1 MNIIIHQVNIQVH
14 FAVRHSNECQVYR
27 CTKCSTVFHS
37 EMEWQ
42 LHVRVHH
49 LGVARPYRCFFCRDG
64 FSSELELSVHVAAHK
79 KPFSC
84 PLCGESFLVEFLL
97 DRHLEMKHPCLDSA
111 AMPLGAKL
119 PHGNGLIGSNQ
130 PAAPGEVNLSTMS
143 SSSPKTLD
151 LRQNLASVTSLS
163 QTTASKRDDYLN
175 ERDPVYVDSKNH
187 HRSTSNKSGNSTSGL
202 SLDKMNSSSGSESK
216 LTHVCVYCTAAFKT
230 KSELEKHVKTTHV
243 LPTTSQKCNICDEL
257 FPSAAVLAE
266 HKLTHCK
273 VRVALI

>member
-1 MNIIIHQVNIQVH
+1 M
-14 FAVRHSNECQVYR
+14 
-27 CTKCSTVFHS
+27 VFHS

-119 PHGNGLIGSNQ
+119 PHGGSLMGPTQ
-130 PAAPGEVNLSTMS
+130 PASAGEVNLSTVSSMS
-143 SSSPKTLD
+143 ISSASSPQTLD
-151 LRQNLASVTSLS
+151 LRQSLSSVVTSQMLS
-163 QTTASKRDDYLN
+163 SSKREDDPIYI
-175 ERDPVYVDSKNH
+175 DSKNN
-187 HRSTSNKSGNSTSGL
+187 HRSAPNKGGNSTSGQ
-202 SLDKMNSSSGSESK
+202 SLDKLTSGSDSK
-216 LTHVCVYCTAAFKT
+216 LAHVCVYCSAGFKS
-230 KSELEKHVKTTHV
+230 KSELEKHVKVTHV
-243 LPTTSQKCNICDEL
+243 MPSTSQKCNICDEL

-273 VRVALI
+273 VHDAQCTEY

>member
-1 MNIIIHQVNIQVH
+1 
-14 FAVRHSNECQVYR
+14 
-27 CTKCSTVFHS
+27 
-37 EMEWQ
+37 MEWQ

-64 FSSELELSVHVAAHK
+64 FSSELELSAHVAAHK

-119 PHGNGLIGSNQ
+119 PLSASGLGSL
-130 PAAPGEVNLSTMS
+130 PPPTAGEVSLATLASQQ
-143 SSSPKTLD
+143 SPKMLD
-151 LRQNLASVTSLS
+151 LRQTISSLAS
-163 QTTASKRDDYLN
+163 QGTAAKRDEYQTDREPSYI
-175 ERDPVYVDSKNH
+175 DSFMIKNH
-187 HRSTSNKSGNSTSGL
+187 HRPTSSKNGSCASLPSADKSSVGN
-202 SLDKMNSSSGSESK
+202 DSK
-216 LTHVCVYCTAAFKT
+216 LTQVCVYCSTAFKT
-230 KSELEKHVKTTHV
+230 KSELEKHVKTTHMM
-243 LPTTSQKCNICDEL
+243 PTTSQKCNICDEL

-273 VRVALI
+273 VIN